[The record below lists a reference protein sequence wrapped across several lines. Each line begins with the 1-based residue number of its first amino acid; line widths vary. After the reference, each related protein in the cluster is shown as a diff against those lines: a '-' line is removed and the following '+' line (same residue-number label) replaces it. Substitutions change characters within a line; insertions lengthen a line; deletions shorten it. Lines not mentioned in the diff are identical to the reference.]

1 MLSRSTADIDRGN
14 TGANLVLMALHS
26 EPHRGLALWPAG
38 EVKSSPRRGGSERG
52 CVLERSPARPRRGW
66 FGRSG
71 EKAQP
76 GHCHLGARPIRGA
89 RPLPG
94 LAARRKAQ
102 SGPPTPGEGARRE
115 AQPKPRG
122 REARAVRAPHRGKW
136 SLGSPSGPPY
146 LGPEPVFRPG
156 QRQIQPRLVVSAFF
170 SYFFYPLPVSLHR
183 FFSKLA

>member
-1 MLSRSTADIDRGN
+1 MHCSHASLMSSSSSRSTGSTEVYPGTSQGRPSTGRCRRRKIPRNNQVSAYLGRTGVLQEYSEYRGLLSRSTADIDRGN

-66 FGRSG
+66 FGRSR

-94 LAARRKAQ
+94 LAARRKA
-102 SGPPTPGEGARRE
+102 
-115 AQPKPRG
+115 
-122 REARAVRAPHRGKW
+122 
-136 SLGSPSGPPY
+136 
-146 LGPEPVFRPG
+146 
-156 QRQIQPRLVVSAFF
+156 
-170 SYFFYPLPVSLHR
+170 
-183 FFSKLA
+183 